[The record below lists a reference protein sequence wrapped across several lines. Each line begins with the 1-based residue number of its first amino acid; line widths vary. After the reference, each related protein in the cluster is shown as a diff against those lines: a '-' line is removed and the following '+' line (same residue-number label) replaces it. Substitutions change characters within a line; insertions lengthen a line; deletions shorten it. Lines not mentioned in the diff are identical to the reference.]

1 MATKKPPE
9 PYPTHL
15 LPGEIEQLKQ
25 LLSKHSS
32 PVLVKWIKE
41 RIEYKEGLL
50 RKKFNFGFE

>member
-1 MATKKPPE
+1 MAKQLA

-15 LPGEIEQLKQ
+15 IPNEIEQLKQ

-41 RIEYKEGLL
+41 RIEFKEGLL
-50 RKKFNFGFE
+50 KKSL